1 MPVGGETRRLRAA
14 GLFFIAV
21 VGSVCIALAALGH
34 GEANWENTS
43 VGNPK
48 TTLGQ
53 MEILSTVGNCP
64 PPCVPHVFD
73 QQEESEMEVRPGTS
87 MGK

>member
-1 MPVGGETRRLRAA
+1 MPEAGDTRRLRAA

-48 TTLGQ
+48 TKLGQ